1 MNRLVIKFFRFIPL
15 IILLFSLLG
24 FVTLLCYPIIE
35 GNTFWLLLWS
45 CGITAIVTILYLI
58 YDRKKGELVL
68 DETVSCLK
76 VSIRTICTLDIVYY
90 LGLSLLL
97 AVIFFNEVRPYFYV
111 LFLAVLSVII
121 AFQVLISPKKSVI
134 YHALFKIITLFSIAS
149 LSIFKTYY
157 WTGRD
162 TWTHAVWNI
171 QLAEEGHL
179 FAGLGKELSTPLY
192 HIAVAVGEIISGLDV
207 RSATILMVTIP
218 LLIIVS
224 LSVYSVA
231 KLIILD
237 QYAIIAVI
245 IADFIGFLPYWSTLG
260 QSTTYACML
269 FAVLLIPLFRLFIV
283 SKSGSVVAWGFLLV
297 GLVLSVA
304 LSHLYSTFI
313 LVLYLCGFVFT
324 YFIVDFKRKRICP
337 QILIVCIG
345 IIVAVG
351 YSCFHQLPMML
362 RVFEIGFSKLGS
374 ILESAGVTSLQ
385 FLPSSAVKESA
396 VLDAIQLSLQNCF
409 TLVVDDNV
417 WLFFWSSALKFLLLV
432 VPFVL
437 ACLFIARRCC
447 NLKVGS
453 FEQSMWYLLVP
464 AFVLFALL
472 VITSVAYPPMSDRP
486 WYYLPLFQGLLLA
499 SILWYYTAHRKK
511 SGERC
516 SRYSWVN
523 IVIVLSIVAVAVL
536 GGGLVTLMNSDNP
549 GIFKEEMVSYG
560 HSEKEID
567 GLATVVEYMP
577 GSVSFYVDNEMR
589 GPINYITSLST
600 GGQSILN
607 KNILTYDVQNNY
619 DNSYLLFRHSLIGE
633 ATYYPLSAGGS
644 ELETVWN
651 EYRVGTEYPTL
662 LSLINTLIYDNGELY
677 VYILDN

>member
-1 MNRLVIKFFRFIPL
+1 MNKIIINISRIIPL
-15 IILLFSLLG
+15 AILIISLIG
-24 FVTLLCYPIIE
+24 FVTLLCYPIVD

-45 CGITAIVTILYLI
+45 CGIAAVISILFLL
-58 YDRKKGELVL
+58 YDRWIGRVVL
-68 DETVSCLK
+68 DTDILPKQLSTRI
-76 VSIRTICTLDIVYY
+76 IRILDAVYY
-90 LGLSLLL
+90 FGLSLLL
-97 AVIFFNEVRPYFYV
+97 AIVFFNEVRPYLYV
-111 LFLAVLSVII
+111 FLQTVLAVLIV
-121 AFQVLISPKKSVI
+121 FQVLVSLKKSTI
-134 YHALFKIITLFSIAS
+134 CHALFKTIVLFSVSS
-149 LSIFKTYY
+149 LSIFKVYY

-171 QLAEEGHL
+171 QLAENGQL

-192 HIAVAVGEIISGLDV
+192 HVAVAVGELIPGLDV
-207 RSATILMVTIP
+207 RGATILTVTIP
-218 LLIIVS
+218 LLLLVS

-231 KLIILD
+231 KLLVNP
-237 QYAIIAVI
+237 QYAVIAVV

-269 FAVLLIPLFRLFIV
+269 FAVLLIPLFRLFIKFNGKCAV
-283 SKSGSVVAWGFLLV
+283 WIFLFL
-297 GLVLSVA
+297 GLVLSIT
-304 LSHLYSTFI
+304 LTHLYSTFI
-313 LVLYLCGFVFT
+313 LVLYLSGTVLTYLIIDCNKDGKRSSILAVFA
-324 YFIVDFKRKRICP
+324 
-337 QILIVCIG
+337 G
-345 IIVAVG
+345 IIIAVG
-351 YSCFHQLPMML
+351 YSCFTQLPMMS
-362 RVFEIGFSKLGS
+362 RVFEIGFSKLGFV
-374 ILESAGVTSLQ
+374 LESIGINTLQ
-385 FLPSSAVKESA
+385 FLPSASIKESA
-396 VLDAIQLSLQNCF
+396 VMNTIQQSLQNCF
-409 TLVVDDNV
+409 TLIVDENL

-432 VPFVL
+432 VPFVI
-437 ACLFIARRCC
+437 ACMFIARRCC
-447 NLKVGS
+447 HLEPSS
-453 FEQSMWYLLVP
+453 FDRSMWYILLP
-464 AFVLFALL
+464 AFMLFTLL

-486 WYYLPLFQGLLLA
+486 WYYLPIFQGLLFA
-499 SILWYYTAHRKK
+499 AILWYYTAHRNKRNK
-511 SGERC
+511 DTS
-516 SRYSWVN
+516 SHNWVN
-523 IVIVLSIVAVAVL
+523 IILVLSIVSVIVL
-536 GGGLVTLMNSDNP
+536 GGGITTLMNSDNP
-549 GIFKEEMVSYG
+549 GIFKDEMVNYG
-560 HSEKEID
+560 HTEKEID